1 MGCIHT
7 VKVRCAEWWWG
18 VFVPL
23 RLDVLSVVGCIRT
36 VKVRCA
42 EWWRGGGVFST
53 PIISG
58 MSPLPSSLVDCF

>member
-1 MGCIHT
+1 MVAGCIRT

-42 EWWRGGGVFST
+42 E
-53 PIISG
+53 
-58 MSPLPSSLVDCF
+58 